1 MKRYLKQI
9 KAYDKSYDKG
19 LAEGVETINKNLQ
32 RYSKTTVLL
41 FIDRH
46 KIQKS
51 YRNKGKCFLTEENHS
66 SQQTI

>member
-32 RYSKTTVLL
+32 RDSKTTVLL
-41 FIDRH
+41 FIDSH

-51 YRNKGKCFLTEENHS
+51 
-66 SQQTI
+66 